1 MNSPKKR
8 ASLCHVS
15 RKTLQVQMPVNLLF
29 CVSSVKCWRLANGT
43 CHSTCR
49 SHLYASACATS
60 HRVCC
65 LCNFS
70 SIYKGSPLMSVL
82 TRMTRR
88 LSFRLPS
95 APGWCLAYNLNDL
108 HFTLTYFGTVK
119 EHWQYSLPGRIQP
132 ALATLEAIAEDRLQL
147 EADAI
152 KRHEEMSQYADTH
165 DERHDEPDFTDLFPT
180 L

>member
-1 MNSPKKR
+1 
-8 ASLCHVS
+8 
-15 RKTLQVQMPVNLLF
+15 
-29 CVSSVKCWRLANGT
+29 
-43 CHSTCR
+43 
-49 SHLYASACATS
+49 
-60 HRVCC
+60 
-65 LCNFS
+65 
-70 SIYKGSPLMSVL
+70 MSVL

>member
-1 MNSPKKR
+1 
-8 ASLCHVS
+8 
-15 RKTLQVQMPVNLLF
+15 
-29 CVSSVKCWRLANGT
+29 
-43 CHSTCR
+43 
-49 SHLYASACATS
+49 
-60 HRVCC
+60 
-65 LCNFS
+65 
-70 SIYKGSPLMSVL
+70 MSVL

-95 APGWCLAYNLNDL
+95 APGWCLIYNLNDL

-132 ALATLEAIAEDRLQL
+132 ALVTLEEIAEDRLQL

-152 KRHEEMSQYADTH
+152 KHHEEMSQYVDMH

>member
-1 MNSPKKR
+1 
-8 ASLCHVS
+8 
-15 RKTLQVQMPVNLLF
+15 
-29 CVSSVKCWRLANGT
+29 
-43 CHSTCR
+43 
-49 SHLYASACATS
+49 
-60 HRVCC
+60 
-65 LCNFS
+65 
-70 SIYKGSPLMSVL
+70 MSVL

-95 APGWCLAYNLNDL
+95 APGWCLEYNLNDL

-132 ALATLEAIAEDRLQL
+132 ALVTLEAIAEDRLQL

-152 KRHEEMSQYADTH
+152 KRHQEMSEYVDTH

>member
-1 MNSPKKR
+1 
-8 ASLCHVS
+8 
-15 RKTLQVQMPVNLLF
+15 
-29 CVSSVKCWRLANGT
+29 
-43 CHSTCR
+43 
-49 SHLYASACATS
+49 
-60 HRVCC
+60 
-65 LCNFS
+65 
-70 SIYKGSPLMSVL
+70 MSVL

-108 HFTLTYFGTVK
+108 HFTLTYFGSVK

-165 DERHDEPDFTDLFPT
+165 DERHDEPDFTYLFPT

>member
-1 MNSPKKR
+1 
-8 ASLCHVS
+8 
-15 RKTLQVQMPVNLLF
+15 
-29 CVSSVKCWRLANGT
+29 
-43 CHSTCR
+43 
-49 SHLYASACATS
+49 
-60 HRVCC
+60 
-65 LCNFS
+65 
-70 SIYKGSPLMSVL
+70 MSVL

-88 LSFRLPS
+88 LSVRLPS

-108 HFTLTYFGTVK
+108 HFTLTYFGSVK

>member
-1 MNSPKKR
+1 
-8 ASLCHVS
+8 
-15 RKTLQVQMPVNLLF
+15 
-29 CVSSVKCWRLANGT
+29 
-43 CHSTCR
+43 
-49 SHLYASACATS
+49 
-60 HRVCC
+60 
-65 LCNFS
+65 
-70 SIYKGSPLMSVL
+70 MSVL

-95 APGWCLAYNLNDL
+95 APGWCLMYNLNDL
-108 HFTLTYFGTVK
+108 HFTLTHFGTMK

-132 ALATLEAIAEDRLQL
+132 TLETLEAIAEDRLQL

-152 KRHEEMSQYADTH
+152 KRHQEMSAYVDTH

>member
-1 MNSPKKR
+1 
-8 ASLCHVS
+8 
-15 RKTLQVQMPVNLLF
+15 
-29 CVSSVKCWRLANGT
+29 
-43 CHSTCR
+43 
-49 SHLYASACATS
+49 
-60 HRVCC
+60 
-65 LCNFS
+65 
-70 SIYKGSPLMSVL
+70 MSVL
-82 TRMTRR
+82 TQMTRR

>member
-1 MNSPKKR
+1 M
-8 ASLCHVS
+8 
-15 RKTLQVQMPVNLLF
+15 
-29 CVSSVKCWRLANGT
+29 
-43 CHSTCR
+43 
-49 SHLYASACATS
+49 
-60 HRVCC
+60 
-65 LCNFS
+65 
-70 SIYKGSPLMSVL
+70 
-82 TRMTRR
+82 
-88 LSFRLPS
+88 
-95 APGWCLAYNLNDL
+95 
-108 HFTLTYFGTVK
+108 K

>member
-1 MNSPKKR
+1 
-8 ASLCHVS
+8 
-15 RKTLQVQMPVNLLF
+15 
-29 CVSSVKCWRLANGT
+29 
-43 CHSTCR
+43 
-49 SHLYASACATS
+49 
-60 HRVCC
+60 
-65 LCNFS
+65 
-70 SIYKGSPLMSVL
+70 MSVL

-95 APGWCLAYNLNDL
+95 APGWCLMYNLNDL

-152 KRHEEMSQYADTH
+152 KHHQEMSQYADIH

-180 L
+180 F

>member
-1 MNSPKKR
+1 
-8 ASLCHVS
+8 
-15 RKTLQVQMPVNLLF
+15 
-29 CVSSVKCWRLANGT
+29 
-43 CHSTCR
+43 
-49 SHLYASACATS
+49 
-60 HRVCC
+60 
-65 LCNFS
+65 
-70 SIYKGSPLMSVL
+70 MSVL

-152 KRHEEMSQYADTH
+152 KRHQEMSQYADTH

>member
-1 MNSPKKR
+1 
-8 ASLCHVS
+8 
-15 RKTLQVQMPVNLLF
+15 
-29 CVSSVKCWRLANGT
+29 
-43 CHSTCR
+43 
-49 SHLYASACATS
+49 
-60 HRVCC
+60 
-65 LCNFS
+65 
-70 SIYKGSPLMSVL
+70 MSVL

-180 L
+180 F

>member
-1 MNSPKKR
+1 
-8 ASLCHVS
+8 
-15 RKTLQVQMPVNLLF
+15 
-29 CVSSVKCWRLANGT
+29 
-43 CHSTCR
+43 
-49 SHLYASACATS
+49 
-60 HRVCC
+60 
-65 LCNFS
+65 
-70 SIYKGSPLMSVL
+70 
-82 TRMTRR
+82 
-88 LSFRLPS
+88 
-95 APGWCLAYNLNDL
+95 LAYNLNDL

-152 KRHEEMSQYADTH
+152 KRHQEMSQYADTH

>member
-1 MNSPKKR
+1 
-8 ASLCHVS
+8 
-15 RKTLQVQMPVNLLF
+15 
-29 CVSSVKCWRLANGT
+29 
-43 CHSTCR
+43 
-49 SHLYASACATS
+49 
-60 HRVCC
+60 
-65 LCNFS
+65 
-70 SIYKGSPLMSVL
+70 MSVL

-95 APGWCLAYNLNDL
+95 APGWCLMYNLNDL

-132 ALATLEAIAEDRLQL
+132 ALVTLEAIAEDRLQL

-152 KRHEEMSQYADTH
+152 KRQQEMSQYADTH

>member
-1 MNSPKKR
+1 
-8 ASLCHVS
+8 
-15 RKTLQVQMPVNLLF
+15 
-29 CVSSVKCWRLANGT
+29 
-43 CHSTCR
+43 
-49 SHLYASACATS
+49 
-60 HRVCC
+60 
-65 LCNFS
+65 
-70 SIYKGSPLMSVL
+70 MSVL

-108 HFTLTYFGTVK
+108 HFTLTYFGSVK
-119 EHWQYSLPGRIQP
+119 KHWQYSLPGRIQP

>member
-1 MNSPKKR
+1 
-8 ASLCHVS
+8 
-15 RKTLQVQMPVNLLF
+15 
-29 CVSSVKCWRLANGT
+29 
-43 CHSTCR
+43 
-49 SHLYASACATS
+49 
-60 HRVCC
+60 
-65 LCNFS
+65 
-70 SIYKGSPLMSVL
+70 MSVL

-95 APGWCLAYNLNDL
+95 APGWCLMYNLNDL

>member
-1 MNSPKKR
+1 
-8 ASLCHVS
+8 
-15 RKTLQVQMPVNLLF
+15 
-29 CVSSVKCWRLANGT
+29 
-43 CHSTCR
+43 
-49 SHLYASACATS
+49 
-60 HRVCC
+60 
-65 LCNFS
+65 
-70 SIYKGSPLMSVL
+70 MSVL

-108 HFTLTYFGTVK
+108 HFTLTYFGSVK